1 MNRMRDIIVH
11 FLLKNHSL
19 MQFDSIGGSIM
30 IQFYLIQCRLKL
42 NIVSSQK
49 ENKNWILFIPLS
61 LQIKILM
68 DRLGDQLI
76 SFLSSH
82 HLSAW
87 PFIIGIVKRNSLLIT
102 VGY

>member
-1 MNRMRDIIVH
+1 
-11 FLLKNHSL
+11 

-68 DRLGDQLI
+68 DHGLLW
-76 SFLSSH
+76 SFSLYK
-82 HLSAW
+82 
-87 PFIIGIVKRNSLLIT
+87 IIKYLK
-102 VGY
+102 